1 MSKIKQIE
9 TFQSKYKQLVSLLK
23 MFRKFGYDAEKKEAS
38 DYVQLQRYKYF
49 PINAKLFVGFFAVS
63 EKVCNFVAENVI
75 TRFFMQRR
83 ILLIYTGGTIGM
95 NRNPLTGALE
105 PFDFEHLL
113 QNVPELAQFD
123 TQIDTYQ
130 FDPPID
136 SSDMTPALW
145 TDLSHCIADHYWQY
159 DGFVVLHG
167 TDTMAYTASA
177 LSYMLENL
185 TKPVVFTGSQLPIGQ
200 LRTDGKEN
208 LITSIEIAAACDDEG
223 HALVPEVGIYFNSHL
238 LRGNRTTKQSAEE
251 FNAFESFNYPH
262 LVDAGVNITY
272 HQERIL
278 KPDFSKSMTPY
289 FRLDNNVIIFSLFP
303 GIREDLIRHI
313 IHTPNLK
320 AIVMRTF
327 GSGNAPQSPW
337 LLNALKEGTKNGKV
351 IVNVSQCLQGAVE
364 MSRYDCGYHLQE
376 AGVIS
381 GRDMT
386 VESAVTKLMFLQS
399 HYPDAPDTVRH
410 LMQQSICGEM
420 TI

>member
-1 MSKIKQIE
+1 M
-9 TFQSKYKQLVSLLK
+9 QSKV
-23 MFRKFGYDAEKKEAS
+23 
-38 DYVQLQRYKYF
+38 
-49 PINAKLFVGFFAVS
+49 
-63 EKVCNFVAENVI
+63 
-75 TRFFMQRR
+75 
-83 ILLIYTGGTIGM
+83 LLIYTGGTIGM
-95 NRNPLTGALE
+95 NRNTTTGALE

-113 QNVPELAQFD
+113 FNVPELEQFD

-130 FDPPID
+130 FQPPID
-136 SSDMTPALW
+136 SSDMTPARW
-145 TDLSHCIADHYWQY
+145 TDLSHCIADHYDQY

-185 TKPVVFTGSQLPIGQ
+185 TKPVIFTGSQLPIGQ

-208 LITSIEIAAACDDEG
+208 LITSIEIAAAKDTEG
-223 HALVPEVGIYFNSHL
+223 HAMVPEVCIYFNARL

-262 LVDAGVNITY
+262 LAVAGVNIAY
-272 HQERIL
+272 YQERML
-278 KPDFSKSMTPY
+278 HPRWDVPMTPH

-327 GSGNAPQSPW
+327 GSGNAPQSLW
-337 LLNALKEGTKNGKV
+337 LLNALKEGSRSGKV
-351 IVNVSQCLQGAVE
+351 IVNISQCMQGAVE
-364 MSRYDCGYHLQE
+364 MGRYDCGYHLQE

-381 GRDMT
+381 GCDST
-386 VESAVTKLMFLQS
+386 VEAAVTKLMFLQS
-399 HYPDAPDTVRH
+399 HFPDNPDAVRH
-410 LMQQSICGEM
+410 YMQMSIRGEI
-420 TI
+420 TEIS

>member
-1 MSKIKQIE
+1 
-9 TFQSKYKQLVSLLK
+9 
-23 MFRKFGYDAEKKEAS
+23 
-38 DYVQLQRYKYF
+38 
-49 PINAKLFVGFFAVS
+49 
-63 EKVCNFVAENVI
+63 
-75 TRFFMQRR
+75 MQRR
-83 ILLIYTGGTIGM
+83 VLLIYTGGTIGM
-95 NRNPLTGALE
+95 NRNPQTGALE

-113 QNVPELAQFD
+113 SRVPELRQFD
-123 TQIDTYQ
+123 TQIETFQ

-185 TKPVVFTGSQLPIGQ
+185 TKPVIFTGSQLPIGQ

-208 LITSIEIAAACDDEG
+208 LITAVEIAAAEDAEG
-223 HALVPEVGIYFNSHL
+223 RALVPEVGIYFGGHL

-272 HQERIL
+272 HQNRIL
-278 KPDFSKSMTPY
+278 TPDWAKSMTPH

-337 LLNALKEGTKNGKV
+337 LLKALKEGTRNGKV
-351 IVNVSQCLQGAVE
+351 IVNISQCMQGAVE
-364 MSRYDCGYHLQE
+364 MSRYDTGYHLQE

-381 GRDMT
+381 GYDQT

-399 HYPDAPDTVRH
+399 HYPDDPDTIRR
-410 LMQQSICGEM
+410 LMTQSLRGEI
-420 TI
+420 TR

>member
-1 MSKIKQIE
+1 M
-9 TFQSKYKQLVSLLK
+9 QSKV
-23 MFRKFGYDAEKKEAS
+23 
-38 DYVQLQRYKYF
+38 
-49 PINAKLFVGFFAVS
+49 
-63 EKVCNFVAENVI
+63 
-75 TRFFMQRR
+75 
-83 ILLIYTGGTIGM
+83 LLIYTGGTIGM
-95 NRNPLTGALE
+95 NRNQATGALE

-113 QNVPELAQFD
+113 NNVTELKKFD

-130 FDPPID
+130 FQPPID
-136 SSDMTPALW
+136 SSDMSPARW
-145 TDLSHCIADHYWQY
+145 TDLSHTIADHYDQY

-208 LITSIEIAAACDDEG
+208 LITSIEIAAAKNDEEK
-223 HALVPEVGIYFNSHL
+223 AMVPEVGIYFGGHL

-272 HQERIL
+272 HSHRIL
-278 KPDFSKSMTPY
+278 TPNWGEPMKAH

-320 AIVMRTF
+320 SIVMRTF

-337 LLNALKEGTKNGKV
+337 LLQALKEGTRAGKV
-351 IVNVSQCLQGAVE
+351 IVNISQCMQGQVE
-364 MSRYDCGYHLQE
+364 MSRYGCGYHLQE

-381 GRDMT
+381 GRDST
-386 VESAVTKLMFLQS
+386 VEAAVTKLMFLQS
-399 HYPDAPDTVRH
+399 LYDDPEQVRH
-410 LMQQSICGEM
+410 YMEQSIRGEL
-420 TI
+420 TLTL

>member
-1 MSKIKQIE
+1 M
-9 TFQSKYKQLVSLLK
+9 QSK
-23 MFRKFGYDAEKKEAS
+23 
-38 DYVQLQRYKYF
+38 
-49 PINAKLFVGFFAVS
+49 
-63 EKVCNFVAENVI
+63 
-75 TRFFMQRR
+75 

-95 NRNPLTGALE
+95 NRNPKTGSLE

-113 QNVPELAQFD
+113 YNVPELKAFD
-123 TQIDTYQ
+123 IEIDTFQ
-130 FDPPID
+130 FQPPID
-136 SSDMTPALW
+136 SSDMSPRHW
-145 TDLSHCIADHYWQY
+145 TDLSHCIADHYDRY

-185 TKPVVFTGSQLPIGQ
+185 TKPVIFTGSQLPIGQ

-208 LITSIEIAAACDDEG
+208 LITSIEIAAAKNEAG
-223 HALVPEVGIYFNSHL
+223 HARVPEVGIYFGGHL

-262 LVDAGVNITY
+262 LVEAGVNIVY
-272 HQERIL
+272 HHDRIL
-278 KPDFSKSMTPY
+278 QPDYSSPMIPH

-320 AIVMRTF
+320 SIVMRTF
-327 GSGNAPQSPW
+327 GSGNAPSGPW
-337 LLNALKEGTKNGKV
+337 LLNALKEGTRAGKV
-351 IVNVSQCLQGAVE
+351 IVNISQCMQGAVE
-364 MSRYDCGYHLQE
+364 MGRYDCGYHLQE

-381 GRDMT
+381 GRDST

-399 HYPDAPDTVRH
+399 HYDDPQTIRQ
-410 LMQQSICGEM
+410 LMTQSLRGEIGIQ
-420 TI
+420 TP